1 MSFDSNRFHAQF
13 DSNAKQLLD
22 EIRETLL
29 EGPGTAT
36 REQIVGQ
43 LIMDNLFA
51 HDLDPDLAGREAR
64 DIFTGYLTVE
74 QKAQLVKIADHLGPD
89 WAQALYHAAVF
100 ITKVA

>member
-1 MSFDSNRFHAQF
+1 MPFDSETFHAQF
-13 DSNAKQLLD
+13 DSNAKQMLD

-36 REQIVGQ
+36 REQIMGQ
-43 LIMDNLFA
+43 LIMDNIFA
-51 HDLDPDLAGREAR
+51 HDLDPDLSGREAR
-64 DIFTGYLTVE
+64 DIFNGYLTAD
-74 QKAQLVKIADHLGPD
+74 QKANLVKIADHLGPD